1 MWLIKVFG
9 VIYFTAVCAAQYP
22 PNVTSMPIS
31 PTTDVPESMEPSYY
45 LPTTI
50 YEPPVPSL
58 QLQSD
63 WLDVFPSE
71 KVKFICEISGSSD
84 WTISWH
90 RNNQSQDADPNVS
103 FSADGSVLTI
113 TAETQMYSGSY
124 FCKGHHKAKAV
135 STQSSNSLEL
145 KVFANKPKPTVSRKP
160 NFDKMFLGESVTFT
174 CAAGAFSGWEYLWYH
189 DGKEIQAPKTDVYT
203 IDSVDHSYSGEY
215 SCKAKRGKGPFYTEE
230 SETQSLLVSE
240 IPLPDLKQTTQWL
253 DVFPSESVKL
263 SCDMQRG
270 SDWTYT
276 WRKDGQKVQADDIV
290 SFDSNGKTLS
300 ISSASAKHAG
310 QYNCNGH
317 LQGRS
322 VISNSSPELTLTVY
336 DKKPNVVLTQDPGY
350 KVMFPGESVSYSC
363 HLNVSSGWEYL
374 YYKDRDQLGVSGIT
388 YSINSVGTA
397 NRGSYTC
404 QAKRG
409 KTQVFFSSLS
419 QVMHLEVK
427 EKKPKPLMTQEPKAD
442 KVYVGESVS
451 FVCEVDVSSGWE
463 YHWSKDG
470 IALHSNSNVFKIR
483 DASSSD
489 NGNYECVAKRDKS
502 AYHTLNSDRRSLQ
515 ISEIPVPDLKQT
527 TQWLDVFPTES
538 VKLSCG
544 MAVSSDWTYTWHKDG
559 QRVRPD
565 DTVSFGT
572 NGTTLSITSASAK
585 HAGQYKC
592 SGRLNNRPVNSP
604 ITSGLTLS
612 IYDTK
617 PRVTLLRKPEYDVMH
632 TGDPVSFSC
641 HINVSSG
648 WEYLWYK
655 DGSPLA
661 ESEKTR
667 NISSVTMKHTG
678 SYTCRVKRGRNA
690 VFQSDPSQTVRLD
703 IQERPQANI
712 ILLTGWSEVFSTDS
726 LALRCEVQESQ
737 EMWNYT
743 WFREGQPIDLPPSKR
758 HVVTPQNDPEQSLYT
773 CRGISTGRPSYSKL
787 SESFKTKNLL
797 LKRRVLL
804 SISGCLFFG
813 LIAVFLGCII
823 LRILHKPARNEDM
836 LEEENLFL
844 TMAQLK
850 DRTDAPNPLVEYI
863 TDEALNA
870 SSKEADENGTIFSET
885 TALPIST
892 PEDQAATTEGDGTE
906 EDMGGLISF
915 KQ

>member
-174 CAAGAFSGWEYLWYH
+174 CAAGDFSGWEYLWYH

-230 SETQSLLVSE
+230 SETRSLLVSD
-240 IPLPDLKQTTQWL
+240 PPTTSLKLLSPWL
-253 DVFPSESVKL
+253 DVFENETVELK
-263 SCDMQRG
+263 CEVEG
-270 SDWTYT
+270 SDWLTFT
-276 WRKDGQKVQADDIV
+276 WYKNQQKLQTDLDEDSPYLNITQVTQTDQGVYACKVQIAFRNVISELSNNATVIV
-290 SFDSNGKTLS
+290 YENTPKPTLS
-300 ISSASAKHAG
+300 
-310 QYNCNGH
+310 
-317 LQGRS
+317 
-322 VISNSSPELTLTVY
+322 
-336 DKKPNVVLTQDPGY
+336 
-350 KVMFPGESVSYSC
+350 KVPDFAQM
-363 HLNVSSGWEYL
+363 
-374 YYKDRDQLGVSGIT
+374 
-388 YSINSVGTA
+388 
-397 NRGSYTC
+397 
-404 QAKRG
+404 
-409 KTQVFFSSLS
+409 
-419 QVMHLEVK
+419 
-427 EKKPKPLMTQEPKAD
+427 
-442 KVYVGESVS
+442 YVGEKVN
-451 FVCEVDVSSGWE
+451 FTCKVDVSSGWN
-463 YHWSKDG
+463 YKWYINGTLLPSATSKTITSSLSDG
-470 IALHSNSNVFKIR
+470 GKYSCKATRGEETST
-483 DASSSD
+483 AQ
-489 NGNYECVAKRDKS
+489 S
-502 AYHTLNSDRRSLQ
+502 AEIQQDVH
-515 ISEIPVPDLKQT
+515 EIPVPDLKQT